1 MSLVFALGCSGGVLA
16 IEAVFSLDVID
27 ECLKH
32 RVSVPEHR
40 RGPEMVAHFRLDL
53 ADRLIFRVASGP
65 LTAGMDRIEGRLV
78 VGSCSGVITVLSEP
92 VKNACLVVPDRPEHS
107 D

>member
-1 MSLVFALGCSGGVLA
+1 MA

-53 ADRLIFRVASGP
+53 GDRLIFGAPSGP
-65 LTAGMDRIEGRLV
+65 LASGMDRFLW
-78 VGSCSGVITVLSEP
+78 
-92 VKNACLVVPDRPEHS
+92 
-107 D
+107 

>member
-53 ADRLIFRVASGP
+53 ADRHYVMKKGRVSWSGTSTQLRAELAENQRLISV
-65 LTAGMDRIEGRLV
+65 
-78 VGSCSGVITVLSEP
+78 
-92 VKNACLVVPDRPEHS
+92 
-107 D
+107 